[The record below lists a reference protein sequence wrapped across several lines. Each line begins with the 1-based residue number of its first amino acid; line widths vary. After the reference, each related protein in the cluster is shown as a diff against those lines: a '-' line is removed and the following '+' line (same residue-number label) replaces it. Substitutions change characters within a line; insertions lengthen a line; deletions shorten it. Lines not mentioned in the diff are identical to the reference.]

1 MTTRNQ
7 SLRLCE
13 ILEEEYRHLHGL
25 AASSAV
31 TTTDNAIPVS
41 LLNTEEL
48 IERLD
53 RCGKPAG
60 HTPGADYASYQPM
73 AHKKQTRV
81 LSAAELRYVKLNEW
95 LEAEPVTEF
104 DGLEAFPNKEA
115 QMKARIETV
124 LAKKLKEDLIETQS
138 WMQDASLRPYTKG
151 LLQCYKEQQ
160 TWSSRMSSKVKR
172 SLKPT
177 NDPQAVDEELLKR
190 LLLEDA
196 FVGYI
201 KRMDDSRLETI
212 FSHMAASQ
220 QSALCL
226 SGGGIRSATFALGI
240 VQGLTR
246 YKVLREFTYLSTVSG
261 GGYLGGWLTAWI
273 HHAGFDQVEETL
285 GGQPGPPLEPEAA
298 PIRHLRRYSNYLSP
312 VLGLFSADTWTL
324 FAIYLRNML
333 LLWLVLIPLLAALT
347 AVPWLMI
354 PLAEHRLDSST
365 VIGIPVFVCLS
376 FVFTVF
382 GMGFVHAYRPR
393 AKGNFGDEQGSQSS
407 RDQSA
412 FLQKCLLPL
421 SLAVFCWMLAWR
433 WFEHLPTDAP
443 AYLLNLHRS
452 LGLNVAS
459 GMDIVS
465 TGGGFIMVG
474 SAAAHFLGWVLSLLI
489 TVQRPPKPWWVEP
502 LAVLVTGAFAGFL
515 LLLTAQ
521 SLRASN
527 SDDSII
533 AYTCLGVPGFL
544 LAVVMAGFAFE
555 GLMSLRTNDA
565 QREWSA
571 RHSAWLLIVAMGWL
585 VMMGLILKGPWLV
598 EQAIDWLGLPTTAG
612 LGAGSALLTALLGQ
626 SSKTA
631 GEGEGAGARKSGAST
646 NLLRNLLPNLTLPV
660 VAVIAL
666 IALIITLSLFDLV
679 LIRGLCASLQLTYP
693 ANRLLDVS
701 DFYLVN
707 PGVPVLVIA
716 SLTLIGLVVGLAVD
730 TNKFSLHA
738 LYRARLIRAYLA
750 ASRPS
755 GERVPNP
762 FTGFDETDNIYM
774 GAIRPTN
781 PAPPAS
787 DKKTPFHVI
796 NMALNLVSGSNLAWQ
811 ERKAESF
818 TVSALHAGSLYLGY
832 RRTHL
837 PGNPGFP
844 LPNEDP
850 RYYGGKRG
858 ITLGTAM
865 TISGAAASPNQGYHS
880 SPVIGF
886 LMTLFNVR
894 LGWWLGNPGPAGH
907 QTFHK
912 ASPTLAIKPILDELT
927 GNTDDLNP
935 YVYLSDGGHFEN
947 LGLYEMV
954 LRRNRFIV
962 VSDAGCDESCTLE
975 DLGNAIR
982 KIRIDLG
989 IPIDF
994 PPQGFQIR
1002 SRLDALKTPSMYWAI
1017 GRIRYSKVDD
1027 PQSGSTDRDGI
1038 LLYIKPGI
1046 IGDEPQDIFNYAA
1059 AKKAFPHETTA
1070 DQFFSESQFESYRA
1084 LGSHVLER
1092 VQFELKKEYGL
1103 SIADLLGQ
1111 TATDWKTC
1119 LNALDHGRLTLP
1131 KNGVALMPN

>member
-1 MTTRNQ
+1 MNTVNQ

-13 ILEEEYRHLHGL
+13 ILEEEYTHLQGPDEPDFP
-25 AASSAV
+25 V
-31 TTTDNAIPVS
+31 TADTTIT
-41 LLNTEEL
+41 LLNTDAL
-48 IERLD
+48 IERLA
-53 RCGKPAG
+53 RCAKSS
-60 HTPGADYASYQPM
+60 TPVYGADSHRHPSG
-73 AHKKQTRV
+73 TRTPKTHPTP
-81 LSAAELRYVKLNEW
+81 AAELRYEKLGKWLQDEQALQGNEAW
-95 LEAEPVTEF
+95 NSLPVDEQIKRVF
-104 DGLEAFPNKEA
+104 SH
-115 QMKARIETV
+115 
-124 LAKKLKEDLIETQS
+124 KLSEDLLRTER
-138 WMQDASLRPYTKG
+138 WLQDVSLRPYTRG
-151 LLQCYKEQQ
+151 LLQCYREQQ
-160 TWSSRMSSKVKR
+160 TWSARVGSRLKR
-172 SLKPT
+172 SLKTDTDQPI
-177 NDPQAVDEELLKR
+177 VDEGLLKR

-201 KRMDDSRLETI
+201 KRTDDSRLERV
-212 FSHMAASQ
+212 FSQLAARH

-240 VQGLTR
+240 VQGLAR
-246 YKVLREFTYLSTVSG
+246 HRVLQSFTYLSTVSG

-273 HHAGFDQVEETL
+273 HHAGFDRVEQILAGEV
-285 GGQPGPPLEPEAA
+285 GPPLEPEAA
-298 PIRHLRRYSNYLSP
+298 PLRHLRQYSNYLSP

-324 FAIYLRNML
+324 VAIYLRNLL

-347 AVPWLMI
+347 AVPWFMI
-354 PLAEHRLDSST
+354 TLAELRLTGASALS
-365 VIGIPVFVCLS
+365 VPVAVGLS
-376 FVFTVF
+376 FITTVL

-393 AKGNFGDEQGSQSS
+393 SKTTIGDEQGNQSS
-407 RDQSA
+407 RDQLA
-412 FLQKCLLPL
+412 FLRKCLIPL

-433 WFEHLPTDAP
+433 WFEHLPADASDS
-443 AYLLNLHRS
+443 LHDFHRS
-452 LGLNVAS
+452 LGLNEPAGLHLFSS
-459 GMDIVS
+459 G
-465 TGGGFIMVG
+465 GWLIMLG
-474 SAAAHFLGWVLSLLI
+474 SAAAHLLGWLGSLLI
-489 TVQRPPKPWWVEP
+489 TVQRTPKKWWIEP
-502 LAVLVTGAFAGFL
+502 IVVLVTGAFAGLL
-515 LLLTAQ
+515 LLLTALL
-521 SLRASN
+521 LRVGN
-527 SDDSII
+527 SDTSIV

-571 RHSAWLLIVAMGWL
+571 RYSAWLLIVAMGWL
-585 VMMGLILKGPWLV
+585 AMMSLVLKGPWLV
-598 EQAIDWLGLPTTAG
+598 SQLVALLGVPTTAG
-612 LGAGSALLTALLGQ
+612 LGIGSALVTALLGQ

-631 GEGEGAGARKSGAST
+631 GAGEGAGARAGGSPT
-646 NLLRNLLPNLTLPV
+646 TLLRNLLPALTLPV
-660 VAVIAL
+660 VAVLALVALL
-666 IALIITLSLFDLV
+666 IALSLFDLV
-679 LIRGLCASLQLTYP
+679 LIRSLCTYLQLDYP
-693 ANRLLDVS
+693 ARSLLDVS
-701 DFYLVN
+701 RFSEVN

-716 SLTLIGLVVGLAVD
+716 SLTLVGLLVGLAVD

-755 GERVPNP
+755 GERVPDP

-781 PAPPAS
+781 PAPPVSAR
-787 DKKTPFHVI
+787 KTPFHLI
-796 NMALNLVSGSNLAWQ
+796 NMALNLVSGRNLAWQ

-818 TVSALHAGSLYLGY
+818 TVSALHAGSLFLGY
-832 RRTHL
+832 RRTFV

-844 LPNEDP
+844 LPKENA

-886 LMTLFNVR
+886 LMTLFNAR

-954 LRRNRFIV
+954 LRRNRFIL

-989 IPIDF
+989 IPIEF

-1002 SRLDALKTPSMYWAI
+1002 SRTDALKTPSLYWAI
-1017 GRIRYSKVDD
+1017 GRIGYAKVDD
-1027 PQSGSTDRDGI
+1027 PHAPASDRDGI

-1084 LGSHVLER
+1084 LGAHVLER
-1092 VQFELKKEYGL
+1092 VQADLKRVYGL
-1103 SIADLLGQ
+1103 SMADLMGQ
-1111 TATDWKTC
+1111 TSTSWQSC
-1119 LNALDHGRLTLP
+1119 LNALTSVRPSL
-1131 KNGVALMPN
+1131 VPNAVPLSAN